1 MAEAIKMF
9 SLKLIISLLV
19 VILIFHAVAI
29 INYWYWTF
37 SWLDIPM
44 HFFGGFWVAMF
55 FVWLYHSKISQLS
68 NYLIAFLITLSFVAL
83 IGIFWEFLE
92 FFYDVFISSKGYS
105 GYMQLSA
112 ADTIAD
118 LFFDLAGGS
127 VLLGIYFFKSKKFK
141 NNVENL

>member
-1 MAEAIKMF
+1 MI
-9 SLKLIISLLV
+9 SLRLIISLLIA
-19 VILIFHAVAI
+19 ILFFHAFAI

-55 FVWLYHSKISQLS
+55 FAWLYPKIDQSS
-68 NYLIAFLITLSFVAL
+68 NYLITVLIILSFVAL

-92 FFYDVFISSKGYS
+92 FFYDVFISSKGYY

-118 LFFDLAGGS
+118 LFFDLIGGS
-127 VLLGIYFFKSKKFK
+127 TLLGIYLFKSKSKK
-141 NNVENL
+141 IENL

>member
-1 MAEAIKMF
+1 MF

-29 INYWYWTF
+29 INYWYWIF
-37 SWLDIPM
+37 PWLDIPM

-55 FVWLYHSKISQLS
+55 FVWLYSSRINQLP
-68 NYLIAFLITLSFVAL
+68 NYLITFLIILSFVAL

-92 FFYDVFISSKGYS
+92 FFYDVFISSKGYY

-112 ADTIAD
+112 ADTITD
-118 LFFDLAGGS
+118 LFFDLVGGS
-127 VLLGIYFFKSKKFK
+127 TLLSIYLYLKKL
-141 NNVENL
+141 NNIVN

>member
-1 MAEAIKMF
+1 MF

-29 INYWYWTF
+29 INYWYWIF
-37 SWLDIPM
+37 LWLDIPM
-44 HFFGGFWVAMF
+44 HFFGGFWVAIF
-55 FVWLYHSKISQLS
+55 FIWLYHSKISQLP
-68 NYLIAFLITLSFVAL
+68 NYFISFLIVISFVAL

-92 FFYDVFISSKGYS
+92 FFYDVFISSRGYS

-118 LFFDLAGGS
+118 LFFDLVGGS
-127 VLLGIYFFKSKKFK
+127 ILFVIYYFKSRTKKI
-141 NNVENL
+141 